1 MLTIGSL
8 FSGIGGLELGLEWAG
23 LGPTLWQVEI
33 DERCRRVLSRHW
45 PEATLHED
53 VRRVGAKNLVVADV
67 LCGGFPCQ
75 NLSHANVKT
84 RVGLDGAQSGLWC
97 EFARVVGELAP
108 RWVVIENIA
117 DGWRR
122 WVPVVRRDLRQLGYA
137 SVPLL
142 LRASDVGAPHPR
154 ARVFVV
160 AQSYGDSES
169 ASAVH
174 AQMAEL
180 PTLAK
185 PARQKW
191 RCPTSRA
198 LGMADGVPD
207 CMDRLHQLGNA
218 VVPQCAEVVGHVIR
232 QLTEGARP

>member
-8 FSGIGGLELGLEWAG
+8 FAGIGGLELGLEWAG

-33 DERCRRVLSRHW
+33 SDPCRRVLARHW
-45 PEATLHED
+45 PEAKRYED
-53 VRRVGAKNLVVADV
+53 VRSVGAATLAPVD
-67 LCGGFPCQ
+67 LICGGFPCQ

-84 RVGLDGAQSGLWC
+84 RSGLEGAQSGLWF
-97 EFARVVGELAP
+97 EYARVVGELAP
-108 RWVVIENIA
+108 RCVLVENVS
-117 DGWRR
+117 DGWQR
-122 WVPVVRRDLRQLGYA
+122 WVPSVRRELGRLGYA

-160 AQSYGDSES
+160 AKSYGEGES
-169 ASAVH
+169 ARAVH

-180 PTLAK
+180 PTLARPLRK
-185 PARQKW
+185 KW
-191 RCPTSRA
+191 RRPPSRA

-207 CMDRLHQLGNA
+207 CMVRLRQLGNA
-218 VVPQCAEVVGHVIR
+218 VVPQCSEAIGHVIR
-232 QLTEGARP
+232 QLMETTA